1 MYIMKGLNFKHSI
14 LRKLKTEKLKSSII
28 EKLREIPDLENLKM
42 DIEVSLFI
50 CRCIETEVKKEDKII
65 KKDLF
70 IEIIQSVFNLNR
82 DEILIVEK
90 QIDFLHENN
99 KITKSKIINYIC
111 NSVSDWFN
119 RKIL

>member
-14 LRKLKTEKLKSSII
+14 LRKLKTEKLKSGII

>member
-14 LRKLKTEKLKSSII
+14 LRKLKTEKLKSGII

-70 IEIIQSVFNLNR
+70 IEIIQSIFNLNR